1 MQRLTAVLVVG
12 AVGLAACGGGQGG
25 AGAAS
30 TGSRS
35 GPVTSASA
43 SRALIVVAE
52 EPATGYQNS
61 PTTVRLMRPD
71 GTVAGRLTVKQGAN
85 VVRAGG
91 GRIFVVENDG
101 ALKAIHPDGSVE
113 NLGSVGSGQ
122 PNGFAVSPDGTHWM
136 WSTWDTNGVS
146 QVHIAGDGMSQRVVA
161 QMQSR
166 DQSVHAYSWTGGG
179 AFIDHKPNGIG
190 GYILFDASFGEVDRL
205 DPNNFTTT
213 PLRSGSCQFSDKSRD
228 GTVACFPGSGDPNS
242 RSISIIKNDGS
253 SKTIQLAMPR
263 FAQDGDAFFSR
274 DGQRLSVAGAAN
286 AGTNNQ
292 PERYG
297 TDVITTIDASIQRLA
312 IDGVRASDEMQG
324 QAWLDDGSLV
334 VWRPDNA
341 AGAPPAVYLVGPAGK
356 VTQLGGRGTP
366 IGVITG

>member
-113 NLGSVGSGQ
+113 NLGLG
-122 PNGFAVSPDGTHWM
+122 
-136 WSTWDTNGVS
+136 
-146 QVHIAGDGMSQRVVA
+146 
-161 QMQSR
+161 
-166 DQSVHAYSWTGGG
+166 
-179 AFIDHKPNGIG
+179 
-190 GYILFDASFGEVDRL
+190 
-205 DPNNFTTT
+205 
-213 PLRSGSCQFSDKSRD
+213 
-228 GTVACFPGSGDPNS
+228 NS
-242 RSISIIKNDGS
+242 
-253 SKTIQLAMPR
+253 
-263 FAQDGDAFFSR
+263 
-274 DGQRLSVAGAAN
+274 
-286 AGTNNQ
+286 
-292 PERYG
+292 
-297 TDVITTIDASIQRLA
+297 
-312 IDGVRASDEMQG
+312 
-324 QAWLDDGSLV
+324 
-334 VWRPDNA
+334 
-341 AGAPPAVYLVGPAGK
+341 
-356 VTQLGGRGTP
+356 
-366 IGVITG
+366 